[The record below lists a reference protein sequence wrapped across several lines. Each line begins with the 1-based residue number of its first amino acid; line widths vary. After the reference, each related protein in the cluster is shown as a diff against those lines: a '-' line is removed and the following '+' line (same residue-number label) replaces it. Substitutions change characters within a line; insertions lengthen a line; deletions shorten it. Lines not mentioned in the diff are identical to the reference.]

1 MSRGEADELSSFAV
15 SGTSGGAVVCA
26 VTGEIDI
33 SNADE
38 FAAQLAR
45 AATRGREVV
54 VDLSGVTFL
63 ASAGIRVLIDA
74 AIGGAM
80 LLAPRGPALRA
91 AVAARV
97 VADASDAV
105 VFGTGLPE
113 RDRRLRIA
121 GFALGWA
128 ALCALSGRWTG

>member
-1 MSRGEADELSSFAV
+1 LSRGEADELSSFAV

-74 AIGGAM
+74 AVGGASGR
-80 LLAPRGPALRA
+80 LAVVTSPEIETIVRICGLGAYAPCRPDREAAVRALRPPGCA
-91 AVAARV
+91 EPTP
-97 VADASDAV
+97 S
-105 VFGTGLPE
+105 T
-113 RDRRLRIA
+113 DR
-121 GFALGWA
+121 
-128 ALCALSGRWTG
+128 